1 MWYIYVVECRDGS
14 LYCGI
19 SKNVSARV
27 SRHNTGK
34 GSKYTASRRPVK
46 LSSFVPVSE
55 CKSDALRAEHKFKKL
70 GREKKLFY
78 LQSGLDS
85 FLQENVQV
93 HTNDDCV
100 NSCTNAKCK
109 NGISAIP
116 QSL

>member
-19 SKNVSARV
+19 SKNVGARV

-34 GSKYTASRRPVK
+34 GAKYTASRLPVR
-46 LSSFVPVSE
+46 LSSFASVSE
-55 CKSDALRAEHKFKKL
+55 CKSDALRAEHRFKKL
-70 GREKKLFY
+70 NREKKLFY
-78 LQSGLDS
+78 LQLGLDS
-85 FLQENVQV
+85 FLQEDVQV
-93 HTNDDCV
+93 HTNDGRV

-109 NGISAIP
+109 NSISTIP